1 MTDLFESNLWGKV
14 DYLHERYQ
22 REHTHISNFLDMLTK
37 FQIACLEFSKTIS
50 SILNKNYILSES
62 NTSTIYQSMEKFYKT
77 LLMHSE
83 AFKETSESLKI
94 NSIPV
99 LKSLSETFQ
108 KEKEMYNNYVKART
122 IYFNNKTT
130 LNKLKKEFIQK
141 ATECE
146 TKIYEAKKASMYPT
160 LPPEQVAKLEHLGS
174 EYLTNTAIYEDRYIQ
189 QLNETNKTRETE
201 INLQKKIQNYY
212 YNIDIDINGK
222 EKMMT
227 GFFISCL
234 KRMYN
239 VINDEIFDLNEKYK
253 NINFEKD
260 IKEFIK
266 INKVNTKP
274 DEQIRFTPYKA
285 APEISDESIL
295 NANVTKSKENKNLEV
310 SLEVILIFQKIL
322 KYVRTDLNMDK
333 ERKKSKLRNISYKLF
348 WPAEDTHLEPNE
360 KKELYNLF
368 KEKNFMT
375 YFLMIL
381 SRQRTK
387 GYKKSKKVM
396 EDLTEIFNIILEK
409 AEKEKN
415 LDESINCIIL
425 SQTYFCEEKGNN
437 GEIKK
442 VYILDG
448 IRNNKWLS
456 SFEFWEEII
465 NYMIEKEIKKNED
478 INKDKDKSEVEKKNN
493 NNNIAFSQIFSYTN
507 NMTEFNINKNEI
519 NSFIEKICKKYELD
533 SDMINSII
541 NNINKKIEE
550 KEALLIKDPPKE
562 ELKNIEEIKE
572 DKVLKEKDE
581 KNNINTENNEN
592 NIDGNLK
599 KSEDIKDEEIKEENK

>member
-1 MTDLFESNLWGKV
+1 
-14 DYLHERYQ
+14 
-22 REHTHISNFLDMLTK
+22 
-37 FQIACLEFSKTIS
+37 
-50 SILNKNYILSES
+50 
-62 NTSTIYQSMEKFYKT
+62 
-77 LLMHSE
+77 
-83 AFKETSESLKI
+83 
-94 NSIPV
+94 
-99 LKSLSETFQ
+99 
-108 KEKEMYNNYVKART
+108 
-122 IYFNNKTT
+122 
-130 LNKLKKEFIQK
+130 
-141 ATECE
+141 
-146 TKIYEAKKASMYPT
+146 
-160 LPPEQVAKLEHLGS
+160 
-174 EYLTNTAIYEDRYIQ
+174 
-189 QLNETNKTRETE
+189 
-201 INLQKKIQNYY
+201 
-212 YNIDIDINGK
+212 
-222 EKMMT
+222 MT

-572 DKVLKEKDE
+572 DKELKEKDE

-592 NIDGNLK
+592 NIDDNLK